1 MKVIISIEAPAKAAE
16 KSEGSVFAHRALIF
30 QASLY
35 LTL

>member
-1 MKVIISIEAPAKAAE
+1 MKVITSIEAPAKAAE
-16 KSEGSVFAHRALIF
+16 KSEGGVIARRALIF

>member
-16 KSEGSVFAHRALIF
+16 KSADGVFPSPAPNV